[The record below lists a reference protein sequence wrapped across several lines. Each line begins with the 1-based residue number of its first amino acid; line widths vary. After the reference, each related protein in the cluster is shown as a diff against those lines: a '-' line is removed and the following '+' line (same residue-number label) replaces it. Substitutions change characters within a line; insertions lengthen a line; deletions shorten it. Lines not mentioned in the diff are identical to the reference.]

1 MKNTWLVTGALGCI
15 GAWAIRLIRD
25 RGDDVVG
32 FDLGEDRRRVA
43 DLLGPDELKQVR
55 WVRGDITSP
64 TDLREAVEGAGAN
77 RLVHLAGLQVPFCA
91 SDPVKGAEVN
101 VVGTLRVFEAVRDI
115 GLYRVAYASS
125 AAVFGPQGDGP
136 PPDEAT
142 PCQPATLYGAYK
154 VANESCAAVFAKD
167 HGVSSAGLRPLTVF
181 GVGRDQGLTS
191 GPTRA
196 MKAAVAGREF
206 LVPFQGAT
214 DFLLARDCAAA
225 FLAAAEGGP
234 EGARVYNLHGESSG
248 VRKVLD
254 LVEAEVSGAQ
264 GTLTCGGD
272 PLPLPEELDGAAF
285 RRDYPEVKFTPL
297 EAGITETV
305 HAFQAL
311 RDESRLSLHDLAADG

>member
-1 MKNTWLVTGALGCI
+1 MKHTWMVTRALGCI
-15 GAWAIRLIRD
+15 GAWAIRLIGE
-25 RGDDVVG
+25 RGDEVVG
-32 FDLGEDRRRVA
+32 FDIGENRRRVA
-43 DLLGPDELKQVR
+43 DLLEPDDLEKVR
-55 WVRGDITSP
+55 WVRGDITSA
-64 TDLREAVEGAGAN
+64 TDLREAIEGAGAN

-91 SDPVKGAEVN
+91 ANPVQGAEVN
-101 VVGTLRVFEAVRDI
+101 VVGTLRVFEAVRDL
-115 GLYRVAYASS
+115 GLDRVAYASS

-136 PPDEAT
+136 PPDETT
-142 PCQPATLYGAYK
+142 PTNPATVYGAYK
-154 VANESCAAVFAKD
+154 VANESCAGVFARD

-196 MKAAVAGREF
+196 MKAAVVCRGFE
-206 LVPFQGAT
+206 VPFQGRT

-234 EGARVYNLHGESSG
+234 KGARVYNLHGSSAE
-248 VRKVLD
+248 VREILD

-264 GTLTCGGD
+264 GSLTCGGN

-285 RRDYPEVKFTPL
+285 HRDYPEVKFTPL

-311 RDESRLSLHDLAADG
+311 RDESRLSLHDLVADG